1 MKKPEG
7 NLNQPVLNVPEISPL
22 PEPTL
27 AQAYINALEWMKIKM
42 ATSQDL
48 RNAISDLERF
58 LVEIGELNHF
68 LKGGYRLMAS

>member
-1 MKKPEG
+1 MPEG
-7 NLNQPVLNVPEISPL
+7 VLREPVLNVPEVLPL
-22 PEPTL
+22 PEQTVP
-27 AQAYINALEWMKIKM
+27 QAYNNALEWMKIKV